1 MSKLLTFI
9 RDHVGKQVRS
19 PGGEGGQCVDLVEL
33 WLLALDHPTVPG
45 NAVDLWR
52 NAPTSAYEL
61 VANGPANAPAPG
73 DVVVWHRAPAV
84 GIGPDGHTAV
94 AVAADSMTLLTLDQN
109 WPSGAY
115 TALIVHPYTG
125 VTGWLHPR

>member
-9 RDHVGKQVRS
+9 REHLGRRVTS
-19 PGGEGGQCVDLVEL
+19 PGGLGGECVDLVEL
-33 WLLALDHPTVPG
+33 WLLALNHPTVPG
-45 NAVDLWR
+45 NATDLWG

-61 VANGPANAPAPG
+61 VANGPANFPQPG
-73 DVVVWHRAPAV
+73 DVIVWHRMPAV
-84 GIGPDGHTAV
+84 GIGSPGHTAICV
-94 AVAADSMTLLTLDQN
+94 AGDAMTLLTLDQN

-115 TALIVHPYTG
+115 TALVVHTYQG